1 MTSTDGL
8 DIQQVQ
14 DQWKESQRL
23 LDDVRSRLESLAS
36 ASASAAESTTSI
48 RASEKLLADL
58 ANTQRDTAQA
68 LKNAQ
73 KSAVKTLLTVSEV
86 AANSDIG
93 QLGQQ
98 LSAIES
104 QLAVIQGSVRDHSN
118 TTGTIKK
125 ELDAVKAEQAQHKK
139 DLAAV
144 LETLNALVTNLD
156 SAVASKDEVTK
167 KDEELSAFKT
177 SVDKAVAALPSRFQS
192 RFRDALK

>member
-58 ANTQRDTAQA
+58 ANTQRETAQA
-68 LKNAQ
+68 LENAQ
-73 KSAVKTLLTVSEV
+73 DSAVKTLLAVSEV

-93 QLGQQ
+93 HLGQQ
-98 LSAIES
+98 LTAIES
-104 QLAVIQGSVRDHSN
+104 QLAAIQGSVRDHSN

-144 LETLNALVTNLD
+144 LETLHGLATNLD
-156 SAVASKDEVTK
+156 SAVASKDEIAK

>member
-68 LKNAQ
+68 LENAQ
-73 KSAVKTLLTVSEV
+73 ESAVKTLLAVSEV

-93 QLGQQ
+93 HLGQQ
-98 LSAIES
+98 LTAIES
-104 QLAVIQGSVRDHSN
+104 QLAGIQTIVRDHAN

-125 ELDAVKAEQAQHKK
+125 ELDAVKAEQAQQKK
-139 DLAAV
+139 DLAV
-144 LETLNALVTNLD
+144 VIETLNKLAAKLD
-156 SAVASKDEVTK
+156 SAVASKDEVMQI
-167 KDEELSAFKT
+167 DEELSTFKT

>member
-14 DQWKESQRL
+14 DQWQESQRL

-177 SVDKAVAALPSRFQS
+177 SVDKAVAAVPSRFQV
-192 RFRDALK
+192 RFRGALK

>member
-58 ANTQRDTAQA
+58 AKTQRDTAQA
-68 LKNAQ
+68 LENAQ
-73 KSAVKTLLTVSEV
+73 DSAVKTLLAVNEV

-93 QLGQQ
+93 HLGQQ
-98 LSAIES
+98 LTAIES

-125 ELDAVKAEQAQHKK
+125 ELDVVKAEQAQHKK
-139 DLAAV
+139 DLAKV
-144 LETLNALVTNLD
+144 LEALNKLATNLD
-156 SAVASKDEVTK
+156 SAVASKDEVSK
-167 KDEELSAFKT
+167 KDEELSAFKA

>member
-58 ANTQRDTAQA
+58 ATTQRDTAQA
-68 LKNAQ
+68 LENAQ
-73 KSAVKTLLTVSEV
+73 ESAVKTLLAVSEV

-93 QLGQQ
+93 HLGQQ
-98 LSAIES
+98 LTAIES

-125 ELDAVKAEQAQHKK
+125 ELDAVKAEQAQNKK

-156 SAVASKDEVTK
+156 SAVASKDEVAK
-167 KDEELSAFKT
+167 KEEELSAFKI

>member
-36 ASASAAESTTSI
+36 TSASAAESTNSI
-48 RASEKLLADL
+48 RASERILAEL
-58 ANTQRDTAQA
+58 ASGHRDTAQA
-68 LKNAQ
+68 LEEAQ
-73 KSAVKTLLTVSEV
+73 ASAVKTLETVSEV

-93 QLGQQ
+93 RLGVQLT
-98 LSAIES
+98 AIES
-104 QLAVIQGSVRDHSN
+104 QLAVIEGNVRDHSN
-118 TTGTIKK
+118 TTATIKK
-125 ELDAVKAEQAQHKK
+125 ELDAIKAEQTQHQK

-144 LETLNALVTNLD
+144 LGTLNKLATALD
-156 SAVASKDEVTK
+156 SAVASKDEVSK
-167 KDEELSAFKT
+167 KDEELSALKA

-192 RFRDALK
+192 RFRDALN

>member
-14 DQWKESQRL
+14 DQWQESQRL

-68 LKNAQ
+68 LENAQ
-73 KSAVKTLLTVSEV
+73 ESAVKTLLAVSEV

-93 QLGQQ
+93 HLGQQ
-98 LSAIES
+98 LTAIES

-125 ELDAVKAEQAQHKK
+125 ELDAVKAEQAQNKK

-156 SAVASKDEVTK
+156 SAVASKDEVAK
-167 KDEELSAFKT
+167 KEEELSAFKI